1 MSSAKK
7 PSILSRARKP
17 STFPGLAKT
26 NDIARKKALLC
37 NQGIKF
43 IEVGSLLSKSRA
55 ERATR
60 RSMGSSSY
68 SDGESHNAMAIN
80 ANGKGANDT
89 VSTNSREERASK
101 RRRQSADN
109 EVGETPPR
117 KKMSKEVQALLESP
131 TKTTNKLQMKELTE
145 KRSDSGKDKYEIK
158 SRAEPIQAEH
168 QREIAARGKE
178 ASTLLTTADAKK
190 SNQEVRRDTTKECSD
205 TSAKSIEKTD
215 SLGAEPIQAEH
226 QREIAARGKEASTLL
241 TTADAKK
248 SNQEVRRDTTKECSD
263 TSAKS
268 IEKTDSIGADSEK
281 ISNENTS
288 ALSHTSKTNMAANS
302 SSPNHNQGNDCATS
316 TISSEIGAAQ
326 KSNDIKATKKQ
337 AKEEKK
343 FSKGSNNPPETS
355 TAKDNADKTKGSVEK
370 TMRNSQE
377 EIKMD
382 TPPEENYKNLLRRV
396 KNLRR

>member
-1 MSSAKK
+1 VSSAKK

-26 NDIARKKALLC
+26 NNIARKKALLC

-215 SLGAEPIQAEH
+215 S
-226 QREIAARGKEASTLL
+226 
-241 TTADAKK
+241 
-248 SNQEVRRDTTKECSD
+248 
-263 TSAKS
+263 
-268 IEKTDSIGADSEK
+268 IGADSEK